1 MVFQGRIS
9 SFTCRISSSTLAP
22 LINHTSSST
31 CQNIS
36 TVHATGCLL
45 VEPMSRP
52 AHTDLLYYF
61 ASVLILISTQVN
73 GIVGSARR
81 ELCFLHINIM
91 LPLLVAGP
99 QPQLPQAQ
107 QATQQLPQDNNR
119 GPQAVAA
126 RSQTAL
132 EPPQPPVPTQRRLL
146 GLTSPHRA
154 RPCAP
159 SLSSLHH

>member
-22 LINHTSSST
+22 LINHTSSNT
-31 CQNIS
+31 CQNFS
-36 TVHATGCLL
+36 TVHGTGCLL

-52 AHTDLLYYF
+52 ALTDLLYYF

-73 GIVGSARR
+73 GIVGSTRR

-132 EPPQPPVPTQRRLL
+132 EPSHPSAATQRRLL
-146 GLTSPHRA
+146 GLTSLHRA